1 MVGSL
6 TRVALAR
13 SGAGNSAEGTLVP
26 FLLYRGLWAAS
37 TPGQG
42 IGQIQQQACS
52 IYMYL
57 RASHTLFND
66 SLLHL
71 WCSARRFATVVAL
84 VALDQSKSRDLR
96 FSRNVNLEIFLLN
109 RCA

>member
-37 TPGQG
+37 TPGQRG
-42 IGQIQQQACS
+42 RELGKFSSRPAQYTCICEPATP
-52 IYMYL
+52 YL
-57 RASHTLFND
+57 MTVSSTCGARPAA
-66 SLLHL
+66 LL
-71 WCSARRFATVVAL
+71 R
-84 VALDQSKSRDLR
+84 
-96 FSRNVNLEIFLLN
+96 
-109 RCA
+109 

>member
-57 RASHTLFND
+57 RAGHTLFND

-71 WCSARRFATVVAL
+71 WGALWRYLITWSAFACHSHGQPLIRETAAARIAVVKKL
-84 VALDQSKSRDLR
+84 
-96 FSRNVNLEIFLLN
+96 I
-109 RCA
+109 